1 MLKAI
6 HHGNL
11 PHKLFRRKPLNIF
24 VTEDAELVWL
34 DGLAPRFEISL
45 HPIEKAPVDWALVG
59 NRQGLVLHHPD
70 KPEVHLRNESIYR
83 RIRGGRRQALAK
95 ACGVR
100 PGLSVLDALSGW
112 GTDGLTLA
120 GLGCD
125 VLMVEN
131 QPIICALALHRM
143 QSFPQAVDTVC
154 GDLEKIFHH
163 VSNDLF
169 DVIYLDP
176 MFGPHPKTAKSSWP
190 LQVLSTLGSNCEIET
205 LLRESTQ
212 RASSRVVV
220 KRRVSDK
227 KDIGMKPDWTIKA
240 KTIRFEVFET

>member
-11 PHKLFRRKPLNIF
+11 PPKLFQRRPLNVF
-24 VTEDAELVWL
+24 TTKDAKLVWL
-34 DGLAPRFEISL
+34 DELAPRFEISL
-45 HPIEKAPVDWALVG
+45 QPIEKVPFDWALVG
-59 NRQGLVLHHPD
+59 NRHGLVLHHPD
-70 KPEVHLRNESIYR
+70 KPVVRLRNEPVYR
-83 RIRGGRRQALAK
+83 RLRGGRRQALAK

-131 QPIICALALHRM
+131 QPIICALALHRV
-143 QSFPQAVDTVC
+143 QAFPQAVDTIC
-154 GDLEKIFHH
+154 CDLEKVFHH
-163 VSNDLF
+163 VSKDLF

-190 LQVLSTLGSNCEIET
+190 MQVLSMLGSSCEIEK
-205 LLRESTQ
+205 LLQESIQ

-220 KRRVSDK
+220 KRRLSDRN
-227 KDIGMKPDWTIKA
+227 DFGIKPNWTIRA
-240 KTIRFEVFET
+240 KTIRFDIFET